1 MPTTTSAYS
10 RGAPG
15 GVLVAL
21 LFLLLTGV
29 LGMHGWGSHGVA
41 SAGHMPPAHSGGL
54 VGVEHQAVA
63 MAGVVGE
70 SASPAASLLDGGV
83 GRAGMALA
91 GLCVAV
97 LSTLG
102 LVLLLLRAL
111 RRRAAIPPPPSPP
124 WHARRVNRRDRD
136 PPSLARLSVLRR

>member
-29 LGMHGWGSHGVA
+29 LGMHGWGSHGVTGG
-41 SAGHMPPAHSGGL
+41 GHMPSADDSSPAGM
-54 VGVEHQAVA
+54 EHPAVA
-63 MAGVVGE
+63 MAVVVGE
-70 SASPAASLLDGGV
+70 SASSSMRLLSGGASHSGMSLAA
-83 GRAGMALA
+83 
-91 GLCVAV
+91 LCVAV

-102 LVLLLLRAL
+102 LVLLVGAL
-111 RRRAAIPPPPSPP
+111 RRRAAIPLLSSPLP
-124 WHARRVNRRDRD
+124 HTRGVNARDRD